1 MDTDEALAR
10 ALNEVLSLSGG
21 DPRKVPPGAMDALN
35 ARVTARVNR
44 GTSSEVSSPATP
56 RRSLGKVSST
66 VSTVTSPTTT
76 SRSLEDVSPSIST
89 VISPTSHSLEKVSSR
104 GKIGP
109 VPAHARSPSKVSFT
123 PKKSEKPR
131 LNPDPDL
138 VLLPD
143 VTSVFRVASTQ
154 SPQLPIAYDNL
165 SHPTWMEL
173 FPDVKD
179 DIFYTSPSATSHHLP
194 PSGPRVEDHAPTTL
208 HPVLAEIQHDESR
221 LPLSDFIGLKRVI
234 EANPYYLGE
243 PYHINVRNSQGSL
256 KNRRMKRP
264 PPGSPTPEKWFAV
277 ARGSELGVFL
287 DWLVVNP
294 LVTGKSRSN
303 FKSFRDEYE
312 ACVWLQACLL
322 RGTLELIN

>member
-10 ALNEVLSLSGG
+10 ALDEVLSLSGG
-21 DPRKVPPGAMDALN
+21 DPRKVLPGAMDALN
-35 ARVTARVNR
+35 ASLLSRD
-44 GTSSEVSSPATP
+44 SETFATEGYLDSFNSHLPYNHVSFAGEGFLDSFNGHLPYN
-56 RRSLGKVSST
+56 
-66 VSTVTSPTTT
+66 
-76 SRSLEDVSPSIST
+76 
-89 VISPTSHSLEKVSSR
+89 H
-104 GKIGP
+104 
-109 VPAHARSPSKVSFT
+109 VSFT
-123 PKKSEKPR
+123 GRCFPINFDCHLPHKS
-131 LNPDPDL
+131 
-138 VLLPD
+138 
-143 VTSVFRVASTQ
+143 FAG
-154 SPQLPIAYDNL
+154 
-165 SHPTWMEL
+165 
-173 FPDVKD
+173 KD

-208 HPVLAEIQHDESR
+208 HPVLAEIQHDESK

-234 EANPYYLGE
+234 EANPYYLRE

-303 FKSFRDEYE
+303 FKSFRDEY
-312 ACVWLQACLL
+312 VWLQACLL